1 MSDKQPY
8 AIYRWALMIVVAAL
22 VTHHSSLTT
31 AEAARL
37 EVHEGLPVA
46 YLEGTPYELGYQ
58 HGQLLRDT
66 VQHAVAQILG
76 YFRGYPKLPLLGSLA
91 INWWLDRPWKQALP
105 FIPAEDLEELRGLAD
120 ASGVPLRELWRLH
133 AIPDR
138 TYACSSLAV
147 WGQATVDGRLIH
159 TRNLDWNIDAGI
171 QRYAVVFVVKPKGRH
186 AYVNLGW
193 AGFIGVLTG
202 VNDQRISIGQVGA
215 ETTDLSYRGLPMTF
229 VMRKAL
235 EEAGGLDEAIR
246 VIQAAPRTVG
256 VNYVVADAKVPRAVA
271 IETTRQL
278 VSVFGANDPRERAV
292 SYARPI
298 ADCVFRA
305 DTAMDPQIRDR
316 QLASDGKPSIPGL
329 EPPGGSAYEVR
340 YLGQAAGIS
349 AHYGRITV
357 QVATQ
362 IAKTVAPSSN
372 IQSVIV
378 AWPEVWVA
386 NAQGTTPAARMTYH
400 RLDLEQLFATT
411 PATRQ

>member
-1 MSDKQPY
+1 MIRGRRVFVWLVMS
-8 AIYRWALMIVVAAL
+8 VVFL
-22 VTHHSSLTT
+22 PVPV
-31 AEAARL
+31 EAARL

-66 VQHAVAQILG
+66 VQHAVAHILG
-76 YFRGYPKLPLLGSLA
+76 YFRGYLKFPLIGGLA
-91 INWWLDRPWKQALP
+91 MNWWLDRPWKQALP
-105 FIPAEDLEELRGLAD
+105 FIPAEYLEELRGLAD

-138 TYACSSLAV
+138 TYACSGLAV
-147 WGQATVDGRLIH
+147 WGQATADGRLIH

-171 QRYAVVFVVKPKGRH
+171 QRYAVVFIVNPKGKH

-229 VMRKAL
+229 VMRKVL
-235 EEAGGLDEAIR
+235 QEAGDLDEAVR

-256 VNYVVADAKVPRAVA
+256 VNYVLADAKVPRAVVM
-271 IETTRQL
+271 ETTRQFA
-278 VSVFGANDPRERAV
+278 SVFGADDPKEHAV
-292 SYARPI
+292 SYARPMTN
-298 ADCVFRA
+298 CVFRA
-305 DTAMDPQIRDR
+305 DTAMDPQIRDW
-316 QLASDGKPSIPGL
+316 QLASDGNPSIPGL

-349 AHYGRITV
+349 AHYGQISV
-357 QVATQ
+357 QVAMQ
-362 IAKTVAPSSN
+362 IAKAVAPSSN
-372 IQSVIV
+372 IQSVIF
-378 AWPEVWVA
+378 AWPQVWVA
-386 NAQGTTPAARMTYH
+386 NAQGTTPAARTAYH
-400 RLDLEQLFATT
+400 RFDLERLFATP
-411 PATRQ
+411 PATRP

>member
-1 MSDKQPY
+1 M
-8 AIYRWALMIVVAAL
+8 RRLGLAL
-22 VTHHSSLTT
+22 VLWLVACCLLPFPS
-31 AEAARL
+31 EAARL

-46 YLEGTPYELGYQ
+46 SLEGTPYELGYQ

-66 VQHAVAQILG
+66 VQRAVTHILG
-76 YFRGYPKLPLLGSLA
+76 YFRGYLKLPLIGGLA

-105 FIPAEDLEELRGLAD
+105 FIPTEYLEELRGLAD

-138 TYACSSLAV
+138 TYACSGLAV
-147 WGQATVDGRLIH
+147 WGHATVDGQLIH

-171 QRYAVVFVVKPKGRH
+171 QRYAVVFVVKPKGKH
-186 AYVNLGW
+186 AYVNIGW

-235 EEAGGLDEAIR
+235 EEAGDLDEAIR
-246 VIQAAPRTVG
+246 VIQATPRTVG
-256 VNYVVADAKVPRAVA
+256 VNYVLADAKVPKAVA

-278 VSVFGANDPRERAV
+278 ASVFGADDPREHRV

-316 QLASDGKPSIPGL
+316 QLASDGNPSIPGL

-340 YLGQAAGIS
+340 YVGQAAGIS

-362 IAKTVAPSSN
+362 IVKAVAPSSN

-386 NAQGTTPAARMTYH
+386 NAQGMTPAAQTPYH
-400 RLDLEQLFATT
+400 RLDLQQLLKSDS
-411 PATRQ
+411 P